1 MITKETKKETILVN
15 AQYEENYDYDNGNF
29 RWKKKG
35 SETFVIEMDENI
47 LLNSNPSEVFAKML
61 TSYCNAEVR
70 YTYISH
76 EVQFI
81 KPKTLGTEEQ
91 YLEIQEEIDFDKKF
105 LSIEGDFRMNF

>member
-1 MITKETKKETILVN
+1 MIKKNTNKKTILVH
-15 AQYEENYDYDNGNF
+15 AQYEENYDYDKGNF

-35 SETFVIEMDENI
+35 SETFIIEIDENI
-47 LLNSNPSEVFAKML
+47 LLNSNSSEVFAKML

-81 KPKTLGTEEQ
+81 NPKILGTEEQ
-91 YLEIQEEIDFDKKF
+91 FLEIQDEIDFDKKI